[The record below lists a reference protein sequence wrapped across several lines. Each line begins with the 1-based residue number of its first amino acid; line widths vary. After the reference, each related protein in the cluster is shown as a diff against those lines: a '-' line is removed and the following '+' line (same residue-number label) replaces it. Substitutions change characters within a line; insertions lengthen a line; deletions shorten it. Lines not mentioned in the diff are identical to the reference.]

1 MTTATQK
8 IPTGYKQTD
17 IGIIPTDWDV
27 VTLSEVTSEIGDG
40 LHSTPIYSS
49 NGEYFFIN
57 GNNIYNGQI
66 VITENTKA
74 VNISEFKKHKNDLGN
89 KTILLSINGTI
100 GNLALFE
107 GEKVILGKSAA
118 YLNTKNNLERKYIYY
133 SLQTKQIALQFNNGL
148 TGTTIKNLGLS
159 TIRNTKIPLPTLKSE
174 QSAIATALS
183 DTDTLIE
190 KLEKLIE
197 KKKNIKQGAMQE
209 LLTVKRRLPGF
220 SGKWETKRLGEMCE
234 LKNGYAFKSFTYT
247 DVGEYKIITIAN
259 VQDGFMDSNKTTCI
273 SKLPSDIQEHQQLK
287 FGDLLISMTGNV
299 GRVCFVDN
307 DISLLNQRVGKIETS
322 TFDKGFIFYICSNRT
337 FLNSMILKAVGGAQ
351 GNLGKSDILEYETK
365 IPVDP
370 KEQTAIANVLSDMD
384 TEIEK
389 LESQLTKYQNLK
401 QGMMQTLLTGKI
413 RLI

>member
-148 TGTTIKNLGLS
+148 TGTTIKNLGL
-159 TIRNTKIPLPTLKSE
+159 
-174 QSAIATALS
+174 
-183 DTDTLIE
+183 
-190 KLEKLIE
+190 
-197 KKKNIKQGAMQE
+197 
-209 LLTVKRRLPGF
+209 
-220 SGKWETKRLGEMCE
+220 
-234 LKNGYAFKSFTYT
+234 
-247 DVGEYKIITIAN
+247 
-259 VQDGFMDSNKTTCI
+259 
-273 SKLPSDIQEHQQLK
+273 
-287 FGDLLISMTGNV
+287 
-299 GRVCFVDN
+299 
-307 DISLLNQRVGKIETS
+307 
-322 TFDKGFIFYICSNRT
+322 
-337 FLNSMILKAVGGAQ
+337 
-351 GNLGKSDILEYETK
+351 
-365 IPVDP
+365 
-370 KEQTAIANVLSDMD
+370 
-384 TEIEK
+384 
-389 LESQLTKYQNLK
+389 
-401 QGMMQTLLTGKI
+401 
-413 RLI
+413 

>member
-1 MTTATQK
+1 MGIAYRQASLAWVQWQVGDEK
-8 IPTGYKQTD
+8 IG
-17 IGIIPTDWDV
+17 GDV
-27 VTLSEVTSEIGDG
+27 RI
-40 LHSTPIYSS
+40 
-49 NGEYFFIN
+49 
-57 GNNIYNGQI
+57 
-66 VITENTKA
+66 
-74 VNISEFKKHKNDLGN
+74 
-89 KTILLSINGTI
+89 
-100 GNLALFE
+100 
-107 GEKVILGKSAA
+107 
-118 YLNTKNNLERKYIYY
+118 
-133 SLQTKQIALQFNNGL
+133 
-148 TGTTIKNLGLS
+148 
-159 TIRNTKIPLPTLKSE
+159 
-174 QSAIATALS
+174 
-183 DTDTLIE
+183 
-190 KLEKLIE
+190 
-197 KKKNIKQGAMQE
+197 
-209 LLTVKRRLPGF
+209 
-220 SGKWETKRLGEMCE
+220 
-234 LKNGYAFKSFTYT
+234 KNGYAFKSFTYT
-247 DVGEYKIITIAN
+247 DVGEYKIITIVN